1 MLGIMS
7 SLVAAVGDKGDS
19 LDIGSIIGYIV
30 VGAIVGVLARFLVP
44 GRDPMGIVL
53 TIVLGIVGAV
63 IGGWA
68 AGAIFSETSGVDW
81 IASILAAIALV
92 LIWRAVAGNRVRTY
106 RSEQRQLRRG
116 LPRSGRAAI
125 EPRSAG
131 RRRPAL
137 RASAHH
143 RTHHRTDP
151 VALGLRAVRPGVQPL
166 GSGGRGR
173 DRWLPARA

>member
-1 MLGIMS
+1 MLGIMTT
-7 SLVAAVGDKGDS
+7 LVAAVGDKGDG

-92 LIWRAVAGNRVRTY
+92 LIWRAVAGNRVRT
-106 RSEQRQLRRG
+106 
-116 LPRSGRAAI
+116 
-125 EPRSAG
+125 
-131 RRRPAL
+131 
-137 RASAHH
+137 
-143 RTHHRTDP
+143 
-151 VALGLRAVRPGVQPL
+151 
-166 GSGGRGR
+166 
-173 DRWLPARA
+173 

>member
-1 MLGIMS
+1 MLGIMTT
-7 SLVAAVGDKGDS
+7 LVAAVGDKGDS

-92 LIWRAVAGNRVRTY
+92 LIWRAVAGNR
-106 RSEQRQLRRG
+106 
-116 LPRSGRAAI
+116 
-125 EPRSAG
+125 
-131 RRRPAL
+131 
-137 RASAHH
+137 
-143 RTHHRTDP
+143 
-151 VALGLRAVRPGVQPL
+151 
-166 GSGGRGR
+166 
-173 DRWLPARA
+173 ARV

>member
-1 MLGIMS
+1 MLGIMTT
-7 SLVAAVGDKGDS
+7 LVAAVGDKGDS

-92 LIWRAVAGNRVRTY
+92 LLWRAVAGNR
-106 RSEQRQLRRG
+106 
-116 LPRSGRAAI
+116 
-125 EPRSAG
+125 
-131 RRRPAL
+131 
-137 RASAHH
+137 
-143 RTHHRTDP
+143 
-151 VALGLRAVRPGVQPL
+151 
-166 GSGGRGR
+166 
-173 DRWLPARA
+173 ARV